1 VKKALLFVV
10 AAFVT
15 LSPVQAQ
22 KKVMLMNRLGPTESV
37 LYIANPD
44 GTGERPLM
52 AAAGFDYNASFSPD
66 GKWVVFTSE
75 RNGFGEADIYR
86 VHPDGSGLERLT
98 DDPAMDDQ
106 GVLSPD
112 GTELA
117 FVSTRNSPLHTA
129 NIWILDLKTK
139 HLRNLTGGTE
149 LQAATPGEPDAFL
162 RPAWSP
168 DGKWIAFSS
177 DRNTEW
183 KGAEQGAGAGHW
195 QFLSIYLIQP
205 DGKGLRRLTSPD
217 VAAGSPKWS
226 ADGKR
231 IVCYEIN
238 PKDTFGARMFAYPAV
253 TSQVASF
260 DVVSGAAKEETSGPG
275 LKVSPQYLS
284 DGRIGFLVKG
294 KILPPAY
301 AAGPPPAQG
310 TANPGGSASPA
321 PAPGVYYTSGGEGF
335 TGNERNPAWSP
346 DGKQVLY
353 QKVGFTARAQNQL
366 LYSWDPQREY
376 RYTDVFPAFSRDGKL
391 AITDLKNL
399 AKPQSSLSVMD
410 PDGSNRK
417 TVFDDPSGSAMMP
430 SWSPDGTQ
438 MVFGFGGFFAARS
451 ARPARL
457 MIVNADGSGAKDLT
471 GTTEGEPNTGF
482 PSWSPDGRMIVYR
495 VWGKGVRGLRLMNL
509 ADRSVKILTEDWDNF
524 PFWSPSGD
532 RILFTRQK
540 DLDFDVFVMSPDG
553 TNLKQLTHSP
563 GSDGHATWM
572 ADGKAIFFSSSRA
585 GFKEEASL
593 YDNSPQPYAQIFVMN
608 ADGSDQRQITDSR
621 WEDSMAVYTPEA
633 AHNRSSSAK
642 Q

>member
-1 VKKALLFVV
+1 MKNTLLVMVV
-10 AAFVT
+10 AFLT
-15 LSPVQAQ
+15 LSPIQGQ
-22 KKVMLMNRLGPTESV
+22 KRVMLMNRLGPTESV
-37 LYIANPD
+37 LYIANAD

-52 AAAGFDYNASFSPD
+52 ATSGFDYNASFSRD

-106 GVLSPD
+106 GALSPD
-112 GTELA
+112 GTKLA

-129 NIWILDLKTK
+129 NIWILDLNTK
-139 HLRNLTGGTE
+139 HVRNLTGGAD
-149 LQAATPGEPDAFL
+149 LQSPTPGKPDAFL

-195 QFLSIYLIQP
+195 QYLSLYLIQP
-205 DGKGLRRLTSPD
+205 DGAGLRRLTPPN

-231 IVCYEIN
+231 IVCYEID
-238 PKDTFGARMFAYPAV
+238 PKETFAARMFAYPPV
-253 TSQVASF
+253 TSQIVSIDVAS
-260 DVVSGAAKEETSGPG
+260 GTATEETAGPG
-275 LKVSPQYLS
+275 LKVSPQFLT
-284 DGRIGFLVKG
+284 DGQIGFLVKG
-294 KILPPAY
+294 KILPPGLAQ
-301 AAGPPPAQG
+301 APPQG
-310 TANPGGSASPA
+310 GESPGGPAGAA
-321 PAPGVYYTSGGEGF
+321 PAPGVYYTNGGEGF
-335 TGNERNPAWSP
+335 AGNERNPAWSP
-346 DGKQVLY
+346 NGKQVLY
-353 QKVGFTARAQNQL
+353 QKVGFTARGQNQL
-366 LYSWDPQREY
+366 LYSWDREREY

-391 AITDLKNL
+391 VITDLKNL

-410 PDGSNRK
+410 PDGSNHK
-417 TVFDDPSGSAMMP
+417 TLFEDPSGSAMMP

-438 MVFGFGGFFAARS
+438 IVFGFGGFFAARS
-451 ARPARL
+451 AKLARL
-457 MIVNADGSGAKDLT
+457 MIINADGSGAKDLT
-471 GTTEGEPNTGF
+471 GTTADEPNAGF
-482 PSWSPDGRMIVYR
+482 PSWSPDGNAIVYR
-495 VWGKGVRGLRLMNL
+495 VWGKGVRGLRLMKL
-509 ADRSVKILTEDWDNF
+509 ADHSARILTEDWDNF

-553 TNLKQLTHSP
+553 TSLKQLTHSP

-585 GFKEEASL
+585 GFKEEAAL
-593 YDNSPQPYAQIFVMN
+593 YDNSPQPYAQVFVMN
-608 ADGSDQRQITDSR
+608 ADGSNQRQITDSR
-621 WEDSMAVYTPEA
+621 WEDSMAVYVPDV
-633 AHNRSSSAK
+633 AHNRTSSAN